1 MSSPGIS
8 VERRERVAI
17 VTIQNEKCRDALAR
31 QGLDQISAVFLE
43 LSREKELRAIIL
55 SGVGMTDFS
64 PGTDSSD
71 LASLDQESVLA
82 SGRRSQQA
90 CDAVARCE
98 IPVIAAINGTA
109 AGLGLELA
117 MAAHIRI
124 AASNANFAFE
134 EAGLDTLH
142 ETAAAQRLRQ
152 ILGAAHSD
160 AGSIVGT
167 VDAAEAF
174 SLGLVNRIVE
184 PSAVL
189 EESLAFAAEVAEL
202 APLAIRAC
210 LQAVT
215 RGIEMSVEDGLE
227 LEARLFS
234 ELFATEDVREGTR
247 AFLEKRKP
255 VFRGR

>member
-1 MSSPGIS
+1 MLSPGIS
-8 VERRERVAI
+8 VERRDRVAI
-17 VTIQNEKCRDALAR
+17 VTIQNEKCRDALL
-31 QGLDQISAVFLE
+31 QQELDEISAAFFE
-43 LSREKELRAIIL
+43 LSREKGLRAIVL
-55 SGVGMTDFS
+55 TGAGMTDFS
-64 PGTDSSD
+64 PVMDSSD
-71 LASLDQESVLA
+71 LASLDRESVIA
-82 SGRRSQQA
+82 AGRRGRQA

-98 IPVIAAINGTA
+98 IPVIATINGTA

-124 AASNANFAFE
+124 AASNAKFAFE
-134 EAGLDTLH
+134 KAGLYTLH
-142 ETAAAQRLRQ
+142 ETTTAQRFRQ
-152 ILGAAHSD
+152 ILGAAHSG
-160 AGSIVGT
+160 AGSIAGT

-174 SLGLVNRIVE
+174 SFGLVNRIVE

-202 APLAIRAC
+202 APRAIRAC

-215 RGIEMSVEDGLE
+215 RGIEMSIEDGLE

-234 ELFATEDVREGTR
+234 ELFATEDVREGTH

-255 VFRGR
+255 VFCGR

>member
-1 MSSPGIS
+1 
-8 VERRERVAI
+8 
-17 VTIQNEKCRDALAR
+17 
-31 QGLDQISAVFLE
+31 
-43 LSREKELRAIIL
+43 
-55 SGVGMTDFS
+55 
-64 PGTDSSD
+64 
-71 LASLDQESVLA
+71 
-82 SGRRSQQA
+82 
-90 CDAVARCE
+90 
-98 IPVIAAINGTA
+98 
-109 AGLGLELA
+109 
-117 MAAHIRI
+117 
-124 AASNANFAFE
+124 
-134 EAGLDTLH
+134 
-142 ETAAAQRLRQ
+142 
-152 ILGAAHSD
+152 
-160 AGSIVGT
+160 
-167 VDAAEAF
+167 
-174 SLGLVNRIVE
+174 LVNRIVE